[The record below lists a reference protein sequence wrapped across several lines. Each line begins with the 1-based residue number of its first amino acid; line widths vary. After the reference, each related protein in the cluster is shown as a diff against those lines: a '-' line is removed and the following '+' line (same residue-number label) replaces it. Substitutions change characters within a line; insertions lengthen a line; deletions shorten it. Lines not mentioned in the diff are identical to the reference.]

1 MRQNYR
7 ELKLKSDDE
16 LYELMLSEPPE
27 MFDYQVCLHLLQL
40 RHSERLIKKTWCLVI
55 ATWVLVLATA
65 FGPYLLKY
73 FCLD

>member
-16 LYELMLSEPPE
+16 LYDLMLSEPPE

-40 RHSERLIKKTWCLVI
+40 RHSEQLIRKTWLLVI
-55 ATWVLVLATA
+55 ATWGLVAVT
-65 FGPYLLKY
+65 LLISR
-73 FCLD
+73 C